1 MTDQL
6 IPILVFILVIGLIWT
21 LLKFVLKLTSKV
33 FSCGCL
39 GIVVIG
45 LLLFAFGLVELPA
58 F

>member
-21 LLKFVLKLTSKV
+21 LPKFVLKLTGKV

-39 GIVVIG
+39 DIVVIG